1 MKELQNLMD
10 EGHKWS
16 CSVFGE
22 KYREILMLH
31 HLKEE
36 VDELI
41 ESIENNNTDNEKVEF
56 ADIFLLTIN
65 TASRRGYNAEDLINF
80 THRKIELNKLRE
92 WEPADEKGIIRH
104 KK

>member
-1 MKELQNLMD
+1 MKDLQKLMD
-10 EGHKWS
+10 EGHEWS
-16 CSVFGE
+16 CKTFGE
-22 KYREILMLH
+22 KDREIPMLH

-36 VDELI
+36 IDELI
-41 ESIENNNTDNEKVEF
+41 ESIENNDTDNEKTEF
-56 ADIFLLTIN
+56 ADAFLFLIN

-92 WEPADEKGIIRH
+92 WEKPDENGIIRH